1 MANYHIGLD
10 FGTSQTKVC
19 LLNTDNDER
28 EFVEFDNA
36 SFFLPTIITR
46 KKDGTFSY
54 GKEDENGTVYRYF
67 KMAAAEDEDLIQA
80 TNEDLKGKTLSQN
93 ELDNFRRYNENH
105 DIKPEILS
113 ILYLSYVLL
122 YVKDIKQEISIKGKE
137 KTGALAR
144 FSQKKTEINNTFS
157 IKMGIPTEW
166 HNPHHIKRKIK
177 FETILIVV
185 NEFFESFSN
194 LADFLK
200 ENSENL
206 ICKATEINKKH
217 STTIEALTKNEK
229 ELYIHSL
236 LHQHK
241 LSVFPETA
249 AGITFLLANE
259 RLPNGYFAAMDIG
272 AGTSD
277 ISIFK
282 VNNHKIEKYLCSES
296 VEMASNNIYA
306 EYSSENGG
314 NGSFNE
320 IKETENLFKNKKC
333 NSNQL
338 NIAISEVRRKL
349 EFIVRK
355 TYYRKHF
362 KPLRDLNANLADQIR
377 EALSGKYIILYGG
390 GACFPIINE
399 GEYMYFRNN
408 PNPFKQDRN
417 RFFITNLVTNY
428 TKQLGVKNREKV
440 EKDINLL
447 ILALGLSY
455 LSKDVDENSFFATD
469 NTVVEDDVN
478 NSDANY
484 FYYDIQDAVYK

>member
-36 SFFLPTIITR
+36 SFFLPTLITR
-46 KKDGTFSY
+46 KKNGTFSY
-54 GKEDENGTVYRYF
+54 GKEEEEGKDYRYF
-67 KMAAAEDEDLIQA
+67 KMATAEDDFLIQT
-80 TNEDLKGKTLSQN
+80 TNEDLTGKLLSQS
-93 ELDNFRRYNENH
+93 ELDNFRKYNENY

-122 YVKDIKQEISIKGKE
+122 YIKDIKQEPSVNEKK

-144 FSQKKTEINNTFS
+144 FSQKKSAAINTFS

-166 HNPHHIKRKIK
+166 HNPQHIKRKIK

-185 NEFFESFSN
+185 NEFSESFSD

-206 ICKATEINKKH
+206 ISKATEINKQH

-229 ELYIHSL
+229 EVYIHSL

-259 RLPNGYFAAMDIG
+259 RLANGYFASMDIG

-320 IKETENLFKNKKC
+320 IKETENLFKNNECK
-333 NSNQL
+333 SDQL

-377 EALSGKYIILYGG
+377 EELSGKYIILYGG

-408 PNPFKQDRN
+408 TNPFKQDRN
-417 RFFITNLVTNY
+417 RFFKTNLVTNY
-428 TKQLGVKNREKV
+428 TTQLGVKNRGKV